1 MKRSSFLSLLAATV
15 FLASSLTACN
25 TGTAT
30 GDTNVESGANKTKDP
45 EPGQATASDSAAA
58 GLQRDTAAG
67 PTGRQVYENAADA
80 VDRNK
85 DGIAD

>member
-1 MKRSSFLSLLAATV
+1 MKRPLLFGVLAATL
-15 FLASSLTACN
+15 LATSLTACN

-45 EPGQATASDSAAA
+45 DPGQSTTSDSATS
-58 GLQRDTAAG
+58 GLQRDTTNS
-67 PTGRQVYENAADA
+67 PTGRQLYEQAGEA
-80 VDRNK
+80 VDRNR

>member
-1 MKRSSFLSLLAATV
+1 MRRHLLPSLLVATL
-15 FLASSLTACN
+15 LAGSLTACD

-30 GDTNVESGANKTKDP
+30 GDTNVESGDFKKKDP
-45 EPGQATASDSAAA
+45 DPGQTTTSDSATA
-58 GLQRDTAAG
+58 GLQRDTATG
-67 PTGRQVYENAADA
+67 PTGRQQYEKAADA